1 MQTVL
6 CLYLQMRVLVVVLI
20 DLLTEG
26 MMCKAS
32 TSKLMCPFYFYS
44 PFSAD
49 SILFFLHSYLFFIK
63 FLEVMLI
70 NEII

>member
-32 TSKLMCPFYFYS
+32 TSKLMCPFHFYS
-44 PFSAD
+44 PFSPG
-49 SILFFLHSYLFFIK
+49 SILFFLAFLFIFY
-63 FLEVMLI
+63 
-70 NEII
+70 